1 MIEDKKALYDWLDEM
16 DNFVEQYGISSYESI
31 KKQRKENEELYSKS
45 VKFLKSKCKVYKK

>member
-31 KKQRKENEELYSKS
+31 KKQRKANEELYSKS
-45 VKFLKSKCKVYKK
+45 VKLLKSKCKVYKK